1 MQLGKP
7 HGEVLHITFYN
18 WESYPSYAE
27 IAWNIYGLSFNSFK
41 SKYLASSSADI
52 APGRSCDEHI
62 TIAILGSWI
71 RAKETSLSQN

>member
-27 IAWNIYGLSFNSFK
+27 IAWNIYGLLFNSFK
-41 SKYLASSSADI
+41 SKSSTNTAL
-52 APGRSCDEHI
+52 GRSCDEHI
-62 TIAILGSWI
+62 TVAILGSWI